1 MRSCALLM
9 LAALGSVPTHGA
21 ICQRPL
27 LVVDRQLL
35 TTLRQPVMAG
45 FDVMPQ
51 DEMSPERVLQ
61 QVSDG
66 GGVVWIGK
74 PDRIPPQ
81 LWVGSFRPSVA
92 PLSISVAS
100 AAPIALPGLT
110 FRKAVVSSLYIK
122 PAKELPVH
130 NVNEEPRAELVPV
143 FEASDRFGRTVGF
156 AGAMMR
162 YYAPSLVGRRFAGS
176 DCFFFPFDHPA
187 DAMSG
192 AGWSEL
198 LDQLAKHFESGLQL
212 QTVRTGYASYRSA
225 ERVQVNVSLANKRDH
240 AASVEIHFSVK
251 GPGDDSFREL
261 SVVRRVPDGG
271 DRTEI
276 TTSFLAEEKP
286 GLWTLRVEAWQDLKN
301 AEQPGVEGDPALLD
315 RHDIG
320 FVVVGHALQSKTI
333 ISASGSEILI
343 AGKRGFWTGTN
354 YYPSSS
360 WWEWLWRDFHS
371 LEAAQDFASMRRTGY
386 RIVRIWVDPSL
397 DEESLRALD
406 AAIYLA
412 SQQGIVLD
420 ICVFTQWVR
429 DLEFERLDGRRVR
442 FEYRDPRDF
451 NIYGISLRQ
460 IALQQEYAATL
471 ARRWKSAGN
480 VIYDL
485 ANETYLRDPDQS
497 QIDPELLRRHPIP
510 SRPGTRRDTL
520 LFRAWASEMQ
530 AAMRAAGAT
539 QIIMPGYLF
548 SGLDGG
554 DNYLANRDAPIEP
567 WHSYAPF
574 HATVATLAYQ
584 DPACSRRPML
594 LEEFGHAGWN
604 PVRHYDAMAHA
615 ALAAGAAGA
624 MSYEW
629 GVRWLAPELSYQS
642 LPLRD
647 VLHVA
652 ADPRFFAPLPDLVK
666 DWPAKSTGI
675 DPSPSGF
682 TYGSIYTGT
691 PFPATAAI
699 ALGLLS
705 RMGEGMERSV
715 ESQSTY
721 VLIPSAPGSIK
732 DAMEKVSKVIG
743 QLNADHVA
751 FGILQEDCL
760 AVPPRDAHLLI
771 LPLGLP
777 PNSLELIARIRHSG
791 AVVLDASQP
800 DWDLSPQIR
809 HIGVAPSDVNLMTRD
824 VPGGH
829 LYVLESSKPDPA
841 VHLSIE
847 TGKDVALGLTDFAM
861 VRQRGAAIDWIE
873 ASGEVS
879 RGGSPICSIRKGRAI
894 LSSSHGEDLAV
905 TRSMRVLAAEPTQ
918 IRFPRKISSLAII
931 ENGRPIPL
939 PVQESGKESTLE
951 IDDQLVQYVVEV
963 TF

>member
-1 MRSCALLM
+1 M
-9 LAALGSVPTHGA
+9 LAALGSVPTYGD
-21 ICQRPL
+21 ISQRPL
-27 LVVDRQLL
+27 LIVDRQLL
-35 TTLRQPVMAG
+35 TTLRQPVTAG

-51 DEMSPERVLQ
+51 DEMNPERVLQ
-61 QVSDG
+61 QVSG
-66 GGVVWIGK
+66 GGGLVWIGK

-92 PLSISVAS
+92 PLSISVA
-100 AAPIALPGLT
+100 PGVPVALPGLT
-110 FRKAVVSSLYIK
+110 FRKAEVSSLYIK

-130 NVNEEPRAELVPV
+130 NVDEEPRAELVPV
-143 FEASDRFGRTVGF
+143 LEAADRFGRTVGF

-176 DCFFFPFDHPA
+176 DCFFFPFEHPA

-198 LDQLAKHFESGLQL
+198 LDQLARHFESGLQL
-212 QTVRTGYASYRSA
+212 QTVRTGYASYHPA
-225 ERVQVNVSLANKRDH
+225 ERVQVHVSLANKRDH

-251 GPGDDSFREL
+251 GPGDETFREL
-261 SVVRRVPDGG
+261 SMVRRVPDGG
-271 DRTEI
+271 DHTEA
-276 TTSFLAEEKP
+276 TTSFVAGKMP
-286 GLWTLRVEAWQDLKN
+286 GLWTLRVEAWQDLNN
-301 AEQPGVEGDPALLD
+301 AEQPGVEGDPAPLD
-315 RHDIG
+315 RQDIG
-320 FVVVGHALQSKTI
+320 FVVVGQALQSKTI
-333 ISASGSEILI
+333 IRADGPEILI
-343 AGKRGFWTGTN
+343 DGKHGFWTGTN
-354 YYPSSS
+354 YDPSSS
-360 WWEWLWRDFHS
+360 WWEWLWRDFHP

-386 RIVRIWVDPSL
+386 RIVRIWVDPNL

-429 DLEFERLDGRRVR
+429 DLEFERAGGRRIR
-442 FEYRDPRDF
+442 FEYRNPRDF

-460 IALQQEYAATL
+460 IAFQQEYAATL

-485 ANETYLRDPDQS
+485 ANETYVKDPDRS

-510 SRPGTRRDTL
+510 SQPGTRRDTL

-539 QIIMPGYLF
+539 QMIMPGYLF

-574 HATVATLAYQ
+574 EATIATLAYQ
-584 DPACSRRPML
+584 DPTCSHRPML

-604 PVRHYDAMAHA
+604 PIRHYDAMAHA

-629 GVRWLAPELSYQS
+629 GVRWLAPELSFQS

-647 VLHVA
+647 VLHVP
-652 ADPRFFAPLPDLVK
+652 ADRRFFAPLPELVK

-675 DPSPSGF
+675 NPSPSGF

-699 ALGLLS
+699 VLGLLS

-721 VLIPSAPGSIK
+721 VVIPSAPDSIK
-732 DAMEKVSKVIG
+732 DAMEKVSKVIR

-760 AVPPRDAHLLI
+760 AVPPRDARVLI

-777 PNSLELIARIRHSG
+777 ANPPEFMARIRHAG
-791 AVVLDASQP
+791 AVVVDASQP
-800 DWDLSPQIR
+800 RWDLSSQIH
-809 HIGVAPSDVNLMTRD
+809 HIGVVPSDVNLMVRD

-829 LYVLESSKPDPA
+829 LYGLESSKPEPS

-847 TGKDVALGLTDFAM
+847 PGKDVVLGLTDFAM
-861 VRQRGAAIDWIE
+861 VRQRGTAIDWIE

-879 RGGSPICSIRKGRAI
+879 RGDSPICSIRKGRAI

-905 TRSMRVLAAEPTQ
+905 TRSMRVLAVEPTQ
-918 IRFPRKISSLAII
+918 IRFPRKISSLAIV
-931 ENGRPIPL
+931 EGGRRISI
-939 PVQESGKESTLE
+939 PVQSPGEDSTLE

-963 TF
+963 NF

>member
-1 MRSCALLM
+1 MRPFALLM
-9 LAALGSVPTHGA
+9 LAALGSVPTYGA
-21 ICQRPL
+21 VAQKPL
-27 LVVDRQLL
+27 LILDRQLL
-35 TTLRQPVMAG
+35 RTLRQPVTAG
-45 FDVMPQ
+45 FEIMPQ
-51 DEMSPERVLQ
+51 DEMNQERILQ
-61 QVSDG
+61 QVSGG
-66 GGVVWIGK
+66 GGVVWIGN

-92 PLSISVAS
+92 PLSISAAS
-100 AAPIALPGLT
+100 AAPVALPGLT
-110 FRKAVVSSLYIK
+110 FRNAVVSSLYIK
-122 PAKELPVH
+122 PTKELPVH
-130 NVNEEPRAELVPV
+130 NVDEEPRAELVPV
-143 FEASDRFGRTVGF
+143 LEASDRFGRTVGF

-192 AGWSEL
+192 AGWSDL
-198 LDQLAKHFESGLQL
+198 LGQLARHFESGLQL
-212 QTVRTGYASYRSA
+212 QIVRTGYASYHPA
-225 ERVQVNVSLANKRDH
+225 ERVQVHVSLANKRDH
-240 AASVEIHFSVK
+240 AASVEIHFSAK
-251 GPGDDSFREL
+251 GPGDETFREL
-261 SVVRRVPDGG
+261 STVRRVPDGG
-271 DRTEI
+271 DRTEV
-276 TTSFLAEEKP
+276 TTSFLAGKKP
-286 GLWTLRVEAWQDLKN
+286 GLWTLRVEAWQDLNN
-301 AEQPGVEGDPALLD
+301 AEQPGVEGDPAPVD

-333 ISASGSEILI
+333 ISAAGPEILI
-343 AGKRGFWTGTN
+343 DGRHGFWTGTN

-360 WWEWLWRDFHS
+360 WWDWLWRDFHP

-386 RIVRIWVDPSL
+386 RIVRIWVDPNL

-429 DLEFERLDGRRVR
+429 DLEFERADGRRIR

-485 ANETYLRDPDQS
+485 ANETYVNDPDQS
-497 QIDPELLRRHPIP
+497 QIDPDLLRRHPIP
-510 SRPGTRRDTL
+510 SQPGRRRDTL

-567 WHSYAPF
+567 WHSYAPYE
-574 HATVATLAYQ
+574 ATVATLAYQ
-584 DPACSRRPML
+584 DPACSHRPVL

-615 ALAAGAAGA
+615 ALSAGAAGA

-629 GVRWLAPELSYQS
+629 GVRWLAPELSFQS

-647 VLHVA
+647 VLHVP
-652 ADPRFFAPLPDLVK
+652 ADRRFFAPLPDIVK

-675 DPSPSGF
+675 HPSPSGF

-691 PFPATAAI
+691 PFPAAAAI
-699 ALGLLS
+699 ALGRLS
-705 RMGEGMERSV
+705 RMGEGMERLV

-721 VLIPSAPGSIK
+721 VVIPSAPGSIK
-732 DAMEKVSKVIG
+732 DAMDKTSKVIG
-743 QLNADHVA
+743 QLNAGHVA

-760 AVPPRDAHLLI
+760 AVPPRDAHVLI
-771 LPLGLP
+771 LTLGLP
-777 PNSLELIARIRHSG
+777 ANSPELIARIRRSG
-791 AVVLDASQP
+791 TVVLDASQP
-800 DWDLSPQIR
+800 GWDLSPLIH
-809 HIGVAPSDVNLMTRD
+809 HIGAAPSDVSLMVRD

-829 LYVLESSKPDPA
+829 LYALESSTPKPS

-847 TGKDVALGLTDFAM
+847 PGKDVVLGLTDFAM
-861 VRQRGAAIDWIE
+861 VRQRGTAIDWIE
-873 ASGEVS
+873 GSGEVS
-879 RGGSPICSIRKGRAI
+879 RGESPICSIRKGRAI
-894 LSSSHGEDLAV
+894 LSSSDGEDLVV
-905 TRSMRVLAAEPTQ
+905 TRSIRVLAAEPTQ

-931 ENGRPIPL
+931 EDGRRISIPVREL
-939 PVQESGKESTLE
+939 GEESTLE

-963 TF
+963 NF